1 MELHPYLPAV
11 VGAVEYAVD
20 DVLKVAEVEAE
31 ARFPLVLD
39 LGGRRDL
46 GWKRGGEKR
55 LPGVLL
61 LISKIRFSWRESIKE
76 EQLFYSH

>member
-39 LGGRRDL
+39 LGGRGDL
-46 GWKRGGEKR
+46 GG
-55 LPGVLL
+55 
-61 LISKIRFSWRESIKE
+61 
-76 EQLFYSH
+76 Q